1 MCHPALRNPTPPSE
15 SVLRLA
21 SPFSMAMMPHLEGMR
36 PPSKTCSALR
46 SYHESRALD
55 VAVTAPRACKRQTQ
69 RANAPAEN
77 AEEHY
82 RLNIFLPVV
91 DAVNSQQ
98 TRRFPYSYPG
108 KNLLVIPSRLGDREV
123 KTVLT
128 AAETYE
134 ADLPTT
140 TCLGPQ
146 LVSWRVRWAQVT
158 DVDKHSSALKALN
171 RCNPETHSNIQAL
184 LKLLSTLPL
193 RAALQN
199 GHSALSSV

>member
-1 MCHPALRNPTPPSE
+1 MPPSE

-21 SPFSMAMMPHLEGMR
+21 SPFSVVMMPHLEGMM
-36 PPSKTCSALR
+36 PPSKTCSTLR
-46 SYHESRALD
+46 SYHTSRALD
-55 VAVTAPRACKRQTQ
+55 VAVTTPRACKRQTQ

-98 TRRFPYSYPG
+98 TRRIPYSYPG
-108 KNLLVIPSRLGDREV
+108 KDLLVIPSRLGEV

-128 AAETYE
+128 AAETSE
-134 ADLPTT
+134 ADLPPPTR
-140 TCLGPQ
+140 LGSQ

-158 DVDKHSSALKALN
+158 VFDKPSSALKALN
-171 RCNPETHSNIQAL
+171 RRNPETHSNIQAL

-193 RAALQN
+193 QAALQN